1 MAEERSLLEEF
12 LEESREH
19 LARMEL
25 DFLLLEKGE
34 HTPDVINRIFR
45 AVHTVKGSSGF
56 FGLVRVGGLSHAME
70 SVLDSLR
77 EGRLQ
82 ADGALLDLLLEG
94 LDRLQALFADLE
106 HSNEFDTWDLEER
119 LRDAAGKKSQISPIL
134 AFEPQE
140 SEVTAETV
148 AVTPPGHHLY
158 RLNFDITRMERER
171 SLSPVQL
178 IELLQS
184 FGQIHD
190 GRLETCGN
198 QRLCEGLPGGLLYR
212 ILFSSVLERDLVA
225 HGVQL
230 PENAVEEI
238 GPEGTL
244 GSDLG
249 PGDSPPPLTLASHA
263 IPTPPAPPPELK
275 ESSPARAVPPVSA
288 PSADAESH
296 PASKEGP
303 ATARTEQ
310 DFLKVRLDI
319 LDRLM
324 SLAGELVL
332 VRNQQLMR
340 EQSSDTEGRRIVQQL
355 DLVTSE
361 LQETIL
367 RTRMQP
373 IGNVFARFS
382 RVVRDLSRKLGKV
395 IEVKSSGDEVELD
408 KNILEALIDP
418 LTHIVRNSCDHGL
431 ENPEERL
438 ASGKP
443 AIGTITLRA
452 WHEGGHIH
460 VEVQDD
466 GRGIDRERVRA
477 KALEKGLKTP
487 EELERLGENDILNL
501 IFLPGF
507 STAAEVSDLSGRGVG
522 MDVVKSS
529 IEALGGVVE
538 IRSTPGQ
545 GTCQHMRLPLTLA
558 IIPSMIVQS
567 LGQAFALPQI
577 NLEELVTLYDEE
589 ILEHIESAGSREIY
603 RLRGMLLPLIHLS
616 EVLETAES
624 FDEEARQRSVER
636 HRRERLARWEEIR
649 SRRSSGHVESWSLSF
664 AVLKIGN
671 ARYGLVIDRILGTEE
686 IVVKPM
692 HRAVKELPLY
702 SGATVLG
709 DGQIALILDVQGI
722 SRQFGVS
729 LETRTEVAVDTA
741 ACGSR
746 LLLFRNGPQEQLAM
760 PLETIARIEELRPAD
775 IERVGNQEFVALQG
789 VSTRILRLEDRME
802 VSQPAASDRHYA
814 ILPRGATSP
823 WCLLAQELI
832 DIGEYGFELDT
843 PSFEHAAL
851 LGTTRLRGHLTLLLD
866 PQALAPENP

>member
-19 LARMEL
+19 LARMEQ

-34 HTPDVINRIFR
+34 CTPDVIHRLFR

-56 FGLVRVGGLSHAME
+56 FGLVRIGSLSHAME

-77 EGRLQ
+77 EGRLL
-82 ADGALLDLLLEG
+82 ADATLLDVLLEG
-94 LDRLQALFADLE
+94 LDRLEVLFADLE
-106 HSNEFDTWDLEER
+106 HSNEADTWDLEER
-119 LRDAAGKKSQISPIL
+119 LRDAAGKKSQISPVL

-140 SEVTAETV
+140 SEVTAE
-148 AVTPPGHHLY
+148 AAAITPAGHHLY

-171 SLSPVQL
+171 ALSPVQL

-190 GRLETCGN
+190 GRLETRGI
-198 QRLCEGLPGGLLYR
+198 QRLSDGMPGALLYR
-212 ILFSSVLERDLVA
+212 LLFSSVLERELVA
-225 HGVQL
+225 HGIQL
-230 PENAVEEI
+230 PLEAVEEI

-244 GSDLG
+244 GSEHG
-249 PGDSPPPLTLASHA
+249 PGDARPPHGDARSGIPEPPP
-263 IPTPPAPPPELK
+263 PPSGLDDSACAPP
-275 ESSPARAVPPVSA
+275 SSPSFPEPFAA
-288 PSADAESH
+288 PSPKEE
-296 PASKEGP
+296 ASP
-303 ATARTEQ
+303 SRTEQ
-310 DFLKVRLDI
+310 EFLKVRLDI

-340 EQSSDTEGRRIVQQL
+340 EPADDTEGRRIVQQL
-355 DLVTSE
+355 DLVTTE

-373 IGNVFARFS
+373 IGSVFSRFS
-382 RVVRDLSRKLGKV
+382 RVVRDLSRKLGKT
-395 IEVKSSGDEVELD
+395 IEVRSSGDEVELD

-431 ENPEERL
+431 EGPEERR
-438 ASGKP
+438 AAGKP
-443 AIGTITLRA
+443 AGGTIALRA

-487 EELERLGENDILNL
+487 EELEHMGDGEVLSL

-538 IRSTPGQ
+538 IRSVQGQ

-589 ILEHIESAGSREIY
+589 ILEHIESAGAREIH

-616 EVLETAES
+616 EVLGTPEA

-636 HRRERLARWEEIR
+636 HRRERLARWEAVKE
-649 SRRSSGHVESWSLSF
+649 RRAQGHAESWSLSF

-709 DGQIALILDVQGI
+709 DGQVALILDVQGI
-722 SRQFGVS
+722 ARQFGVS
-729 LETRTEVAVDTA
+729 LETRSEAVADGAT
-741 ACGSR
+741 CGSR

-775 IERVGNQEFVALQG
+775 IERVGNHEFVSLQG
-789 VSTRILRLEDRME
+789 VSTRIQRLEERME
-802 VSQPAASDRHYA
+802 VSRPAPSERHYA
-814 ILPRGATSP
+814 ILPRDAAQP

-832 DIGEYGFELDT
+832 DIGEYSFELDL
-843 PSFEHAAL
+843 PSLEHPAL
-851 LGTTRLRGHLTLLLD
+851 LGTTRLRDHLTLLLD
-866 PQALAPENP
+866 PQALAPETP